1 MTTYV
6 LSSDSDLPEE
16 VSPATT
22 ANESAPVGV
31 PQAALITSD
40 PDWVQSFTPTRPAPA
55 PGNCRTMRPR
65 PRHIHAMDEGVG
77 GGACENGDSDSVM
90 DLVVDSDDGDT
101 DKSDDDDVDD
111 DLPLDKKAV
120 GLMGSASDINA
131 VPLRGS
137 AKSKTDAPEIASS
150 AAKMLPSAKSKTSL
164 PLVAAPRLDEN
175 IVLVQAQSAAFD
187 LSGDVGAVGRVKVDE
202 SGLFLDIK
210 GVLYSCGLH
219 AINTVCVVTVGDDE
233 ARITASLDEVVTL
246 YEDGSALN
254 GGGETLVSGALDEDC
269 ADGGD
274 VDEDDITSKQKPKHR
289 TKPVR
294 GVKPKPRAK
303 TKIKTKP
310 KQRAK
315 AAKK

>member
-1 MTTYV
+1 MATYV
-6 LSSDSDLPEE
+6 ISSDSDVPEE
-16 VSPATT
+16 GPPITP

-31 PQAALITSD
+31 TQAELITSD

-55 PGNCRTMRPR
+55 PGNRRTMRPR
-65 PRHIHAMDEGVG
+65 PRQIHAMDDGVCG
-77 GGACENGDSDSVM
+77 ENADSDSVM
-90 DLVVDSDDGDT
+90 DLVVDSDDGDN

-111 DLPLDKKAV
+111 DLPLDKAAV
-120 GLMGSASDINA
+120 GLMGSASDVNA
-131 VPLRGS
+131 VALRGS
-137 AKSKTDAPEIASS
+137 AKSKTDATEIGSS
-150 AAKMLPSAKSKTSL
+150 AAKMLSSAKSKTSL

-233 ARITASLDEVVTL
+233 ARITASLDEVLTL

-274 VDEDDITSKQKPKHR
+274 DDEDDLTSRPKPKPR
-289 TKPVR
+289 TKPVK